1 MVANL
6 GCGVDADDAS
16 LTEPPECGLPGR
28 DLCSRF
34 VRGGGFGPCGIIG
47 TGAEIV
53 MLWREAPLKFDGGL
67 SSTDFDLKVG
77 SLSPIFILLNGQLIL
92 DILSNLHNPETLGRN
107 PDNLGMEGFPNFQL
121 GIDGMFGIPGRDGIE
136 GMSMSC
142 SSINLDS
149 APLAL

>member
-1 MVANL
+1 
-6 GCGVDADDAS
+6 
-16 LTEPPECGLPGR
+16 
-28 DLCSRF
+28 
-34 VRGGGFGPCGIIG
+34 
-47 TGAEIV
+47 

-77 SLSPIFILLNGQLIL
+77 SLSPIFMLLKGQLML
-92 DILSNLHNPETLGRN
+92 DILSNLHRPDTLGRK
-107 PDNLGMEGFPNFQL
+107 PDNLGMEGLPNFQL

-149 APLAL
+149 APRAL